1 MAIID
6 EIKSAA
12 TLVHQIGNM
21 DLYKKILEIQAQA
34 MDLMENNLRFQKE
47 NQMLKEKLEISGKL
61 VCEKDVYWFPMD
73 GKKDGPF
80 CTRCW
85 DADKKLVRLHKLTGN
100 PVYSKCPN
108 CAANPIKLNPEMER
122 GNSFAHEDYDP
133 LA

>member
-34 MDLMENNLRFQKE
+34 LDLMENNLRFKKE
-47 NQMLKEKLEISGKL
+47 NQALREELEISGKL
-61 VCEKDVYWFPMD
+61 VCEKDAYWSSTD
-73 GKKDGPF
+73 DKKDGPF

-85 DADKKLVRLHKLTGN
+85 DADRKLVRLHKLTGN
-100 PVYSKCPN
+100 QAYSKCPN

-122 GNSFAHEDYDP
+122 KSTFVRNDYDP